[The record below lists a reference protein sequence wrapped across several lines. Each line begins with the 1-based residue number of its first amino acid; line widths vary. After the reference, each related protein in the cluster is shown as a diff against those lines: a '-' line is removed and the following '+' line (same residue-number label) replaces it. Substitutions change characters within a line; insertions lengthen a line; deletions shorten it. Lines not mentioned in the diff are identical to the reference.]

1 MIPMMMTLETIL
13 ISAPREGVRPVLIA
27 GADRVLIDTRAKA
40 VRDMKYAVRLVSG
53 RDASTGSTRGTRDG
67 SYVWAWLECS
77 GTILRGGKT
86 YQIWY
91 VTRTNETR
99 HVIAEYVLEPDTD
112 MDDFMIVVRNAIA
125 QYIDGAS
132 SWTGQCRWLYSV

>member
-13 ISAPREGVRPVLIA
+13 ISAPREGVRPVLIG

-40 VRDMKYAVRLVSG
+40 VRNMEHAVRLQG
-53 RDASTGSTRGTRDG
+53 AG

-77 GTILRGGKT
+77 GTIIRGGKT

-91 VTRTNETR
+91 VTRTGESRTA
-99 HVIAEYVLEPDTD
+99 IAEYVLEPDTD
-112 MDDFMIVVRNAIA
+112 MDDFMIVVRNAIT
-125 QYIDGAS
+125 QYIDGANA
-132 SWTGQCRWLYSV
+132 WRGQNRLLYSV

>member
-27 GADRVLIDTRAKA
+27 GADRVLIDTSAKA
-40 VRDMKYAVRLVSG
+40 VRNMEYAVRLQG
-53 RDASTGSTRGTRDG
+53 AG

-91 VTRTNETR
+91 VTRTGDDR

-112 MDDFMIVVRNAIA
+112 MDDFMIVVRNAIT

-132 SWTGQCRWLYSV
+132 SWRGQCRWLYSV

>member
-27 GADRVLIDTRAKA
+27 GADRVLINATPKA
-40 VRDMKYAVRLVSG
+40 VRNMEYAIRLQG
-53 RDASTGSTRGTRDG
+53 AG

-77 GTILRGGKT
+77 GTIFRGGKT

-91 VTRTNETR
+91 VTRTGELDVRT
-99 HVIAEYVLEPDTD
+99 VIAEYVLEPDTD
-112 MDDFMIVVRNAIA
+112 MVDFLIVVRNAVT
-125 QYIDGAS
+125 QYIDGANA
-132 SWTGQCRWLYSV
+132 WRGQNRWLYAV

>member
-1 MIPMMMTLETIL
+1 MTPMMMTLETIL

-27 GADRVLIDTRAKA
+27 GADRVLIDTSAKA
-40 VRDMKYAVRLVSG
+40 VRNMEYAVRLQG
-53 RDASTGSTRGTRDG
+53 AG

-91 VTRTNETR
+91 VTRTGEDR
-99 HVIAEYVLEPDTD
+99 RVIAEYVLEPDTD
-112 MDDFMIVVRNAIA
+112 MDDFMIVVRNAIT

-132 SWTGQCRWLYSV
+132 SWRGQCRWLYSV

>member
-27 GADRVLIDTRAKA
+27 GADRVLIDTRATA
-40 VRDMKYAVRLVSG
+40 VRNMEHAVRLQG
-53 RDASTGSTRGTRDG
+53 AG

-77 GTILRGGKT
+77 GTIIRGGKT

-91 VTRTNETR
+91 VTRTGESRTA
-99 HVIAEYVLEPDTD
+99 IAEYVLEPDTD
-112 MDDFMIVVRNAIA
+112 MDDFMIVVRNAIT
-125 QYIDGAS
+125 QYIDGANA
-132 SWTGQCRWLYSV
+132 WRGQNRLLYSV

>member
-1 MIPMMMTLETIL
+1 MTPMMMTLETIL

-40 VRDMKYAVRLVSG
+40 VRNMEHAVRLQG
-53 RDASTGSTRGTRDG
+53 AG

-77 GTILRGGKT
+77 GTIIRGGKT

-91 VTRTNETR
+91 VTRTGESRTA
-99 HVIAEYVLEPDTD
+99 IAEYVLEPDTD
-112 MDDFMIVVRNAIA
+112 MDDFMIVVRNAIT
-125 QYIDGAS
+125 QYIDGANA
-132 SWTGQCRWLYSV
+132 WRGQNRWLYSV